1 MEHADVSGEAAIR
14 EAELLIQCLRGS
26 PLTLTRDTDW
36 RALLALAE
44 IHGVLPL
51 TYRALAANGLEIP
64 ELFLNAVRNSQ
75 SSIEVLAAQL
85 EQLLAS
91 FAEYSI
97 EVIPLKGPVLAVTL
111 YGDIRMRPCTDLDLL
126 VRISDFTRAETLLT
140 SAGWIASSPADVYHR
155 KFVRNGILV
164 ELHFGVASPRSFP
177 FDLNGVWG
185 RAQSSTFRSQPLKA
199 MSEVDRALYLL
210 LHGLKH
216 AYPKLIWILDADFA
230 LNAVR
235 ECSPREFVER
245 ARAQGLEQ
253 VLYTGCTM
261 VEEVLPRHLP
271 EDLLLALAVSPKAMQ
286 AAHTGVERILAGEIG
301 TGRGGPEIWG
311 LYLQIETEPRKRWN
325 RRLMFFIPTIEDYRW
340 TASHRIPRGLA
351 LLVRPF
357 RLLAKYG
364 IRRIWRAAFP
374 SSV

>member
-1 MEHADVSGEAAIR
+1 MEHSGLSGEAAIP

-26 PLTLTRDTDW
+26 PLTLTRGIDW
-36 RALLALAE
+36 RALLTLAE

-51 TYRALAANGLEIP
+51 ILRALAANGLEMP
-64 ELFLNAVRNSQ
+64 ELFVNAAWHSQ
-75 SSIEVLAAQL
+75 SSTEVLAAQL

-97 EVIPLKGPVLAVTL
+97 EVIPLKGPVLAETL
-111 YGDIRMRPCTDLDLL
+111 YGDVTARPCTDLDLL
-126 VRISDFTRAETLLT
+126 VRISDFTRAEKVLT
-140 SAGWIASSPADVYHR
+140 DAGWIASSPADEYHR

-185 RAQSSTFRSQPLKA
+185 RTQSSAFRSQPLKA

-210 LHGLKH
+210 LHGVKH
-216 AYPKLIWILDADFA
+216 GYSKLTWILDADFA

-235 ECSPREFVER
+235 ECSPQEFVER

-261 VEEVLPRHLP
+261 VEELLPRHLP
-271 EDLLLALAVSPKAMQ
+271 EDLFVALAEFPKAMQ
-286 AAHTGVERILAGEIG
+286 AARAGVERILAGEIG

-311 LYLQIETEPRKRWN
+311 FYLQIETEPRKRWN